1 MFWNKLLLMF
11 SGEQILLCWHLQH
24 SCWTLRLFPQLVKKC
39 TKQQADSNSSSN
51 FNVKREWTIHAHAHV
66 PRTVCQKTTLKV
78 FSQSRVKCERRQ
90 CWSRDKVWGMAVRE
104 NLRWGEKAREMPTQ
118 ASVSECVIV
127 QRDPFLRVCQGRSEW
142 MPIIP
147 PNNVSQ
153 QYFNDVPFV
162 EKPLSSQELI
172 GF

>member
-1 MFWNKLLLMF
+1 
-11 SGEQILLCWHLQH
+11 
-24 SCWTLRLFPQLVKKC
+24 
-39 TKQQADSNSSSN
+39 
-51 FNVKREWTIHAHAHV
+51 
-66 PRTVCQKTTLKV
+66 
-78 FSQSRVKCERRQ
+78 
-90 CWSRDKVWGMAVRE
+90 MAVRE
-104 NLRWGEKAREMPTQ
+104 NLRWREKAREMPTQ
-118 ASVSECVIV
+118 ASVSECLIV

-142 MPIIP
+142 MPIIT

>member
-1 MFWNKLLLMF
+1 M
-11 SGEQILLCWHLQH
+11 
-24 SCWTLRLFPQLVKKC
+24 
-39 TKQQADSNSSSN
+39 
-51 FNVKREWTIHAHAHV
+51 
-66 PRTVCQKTTLKV
+66 TTRKV
-78 FSQSRVKCERRQ
+78 FFQFPVKCERLQ
-90 CWSRDKVWGMAVRE
+90 CWSRDKDWEMGVRE
-104 NLRWGEKAREMPTQ
+104 NLQWGVKAREMPTQ
-118 ASVSECVIV
+118 ASVSECLIV
-127 QRDPFLRVCQGRSEW
+127 QRDSFLRVWQGRSEW